1 MTEYIDREKV
11 LIEMDCGIRAGN
23 YEEGF
28 ENYQHVNCMDDCLDV
43 VRYADTADVVE
54 RKEYDILH
62 ANYTANLKLL
72 RKELAKNK
80 DLRSKIN
87 KAIDE
92 IEDYN
97 IKSNFSDCSESF
109 QLGVTKGLDLASEI
123 LKRNI
128 GE

>member
-1 MTEYIDREKV
+1 MAEYIDREKV

-43 VRYADTADVVE
+43 VRYADSADVVE
-54 RKEYDILH
+54 R
-62 ANYTANLKLL
+62 
-72 RKELAKNK
+72 
-80 DLRSKIN
+80 SKID
-87 KAIDE
+87 KAIEEINNE
-92 IEDYN
+92 IELN
-97 IKSNFSDCSESF
+97 IDCDGIPTEYAYCY
-109 QLGVTKGLDLASEI
+109 QNALEI